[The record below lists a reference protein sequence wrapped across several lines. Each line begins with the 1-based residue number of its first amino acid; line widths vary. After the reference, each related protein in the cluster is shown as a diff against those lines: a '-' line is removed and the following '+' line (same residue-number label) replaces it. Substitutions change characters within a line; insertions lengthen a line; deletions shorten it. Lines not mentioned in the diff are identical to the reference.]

1 MVPRLFSCVYFGEV
15 FLGGFYF
22 VCVGRGL
29 FVSLFL
35 HCIFQEFLPFL
46 KVEPC
51 LFFCQL
57 CCILCQVLLFSPL
70 IRPIVKLSA
79 GAQVGTLSV
88 SAQGAS
94 AALQKAAGL
103 QGTGSGRG
111 RAIVKKT
118 ELKKQTFGFS
128 SQVDYC
134 GVVVCKS
141 RIWIF
146 LPFQTLKLL

>member
-57 CCILCQVLLFSPL
+57 CCILCQVLVFSLL
-70 IRPIVKLSA
+70 IRPIVRLSA
-79 GAQVGTLSV
+79 GAQVSTWSV
-88 SAQGAS
+88 PAQGAS

-134 GVVVCKS
+134 GWLFVKAGFGFFCLFK
-141 RIWIF
+141 
-146 LPFQTLKLL
+146 P